1 MRYCKKCGAEITD
14 GSSFCKKCGNPVQ
27 KPSKQESG
35 KKKWVFAIC
44 SGIVICAAGITGI
57 FFATGV
63 LGGKGDVGQTGND
76 ISMET
81 GQEENVS
88 ESSVKGM
95 EQSADEKT
103 SEPPSQSGNKD
114 DSAREKELLA
124 KGGWKGQTFQ
134 KLGCYVMGD
143 WVHKHEAEPEYDYE
157 ESDYVWYCY
166 PDFDEDLE
174 EEDCVSERI
183 ISISAND
190 NDILVTEENIEYLLG
205 SWEMEDWK
213 LVKEDEQLYIYTQEC
228 FDDPDLRRSSPVLS
242 VCVFVKDTY
251 KVYTIRFSSSYLY
264 GDMSEAEDGGKIG
277 PDFGDIAKSKTYKA
291 FIDTIQYLG
300 E

>member
-44 SGIVICAAGITGI
+44 SGIVICAEGITGI

-76 ISMET
+76 ISME
-81 GQEENVS
+81 EN
-88 ESSVKGM
+88 
-95 EQSADEKT
+95 
-103 SEPPSQSGNKD
+103 
-114 DSAREKELLA
+114 
-124 KGGWKGQTFQ
+124 
-134 KLGCYVMGD
+134 MG
-143 WVHKHEAEPEYDYE
+143 
-157 ESDYVWYCY
+157 
-166 PDFDEDLE
+166 
-174 EEDCVSERI
+174 EEDCERDAK
-183 ISISAND
+183 ISIDARD

-213 LVKEDEQLYIYTQEC
+213 LVKEDEELYIYTQER
-228 FDDPDLRRSSPVLS
+228 FDDPDLHAFAPVLS

-251 KVYTIRFSSSYLY
+251 RVYTIGFSLFYLY
-264 GDMSEAEDGGKIG
+264 ANTSESEDGGKIG